1 MISVLGAFLSTWD
14 DARATLGAGTPVDG
28 TRFDMGG
35 RLDELHRTV
44 AAATPGSVWTGSSA
58 EAYTDRNHQLA
69 ATLARLAELD
79 RRLGAEVDRSAQVV
93 AAGRRDLD
101 TVKQWVLSAAAS
113 VPPNA
118 AGERALMPVVSKGVA
133 DVADIVQ
140 RSNSDMS
147 GIAARIRDIG
157 TGYQAL
163 TGREGRDGDSTD
175 PDGKPTDQPG
185 TPGESGIPP
194 PPPWAKHD
202 GGSGEWDSQPWYS
215 RADDAAFKAAIEA
228 GLPVIEQKWPHAAE
242 LLDHYL
248 DNTGSPYNLDV
259 NSMMGDIPQMQA
271 RADAMINDQVN
282 RIVSEAAAT
291 GQYGQP
297 VPFRTP
303 WQGYYMDSD
312 ANPDWYRAVG
322 GVDMSAGGVV
332 TVYPPDSPGGQPRV
346 HVESQVNVADRYNWD
361 AGKETQIG
369 PITISDAQM
378 AGLQTAGLAREFDI
392 AGASSVSTYDGVP
405 R

>member
-1 MISVLGAFLSTWD
+1 
-14 DARATLGAGTPVDG
+14 
-28 TRFDMGG
+28 
-35 RLDELHRTV
+35 
-44 AAATPGSVWTGSSA
+44 
-58 EAYTDRNHQLA
+58 
-69 ATLARLAELD
+69 
-79 RRLGAEVDRSAQVV
+79 V

-101 TVKQWVLSAAAS
+101 SVKQWVLSAAAS
-113 VPPNA
+113 VPANA

-133 DVADIVQ
+133 DVAEIVA
-140 RSNSDMS
+140 RSNSDMN
-147 GIAARIRDIG
+147 GIAARIRQIG
-157 TGYQAL
+157 AGYAEL
-163 TGREGRDGDSTD
+163 TDRAGRDGDNDD
-175 PDGKPTDQPG
+175 PDGEPPGQPSTQPG
-185 TPGESGIPP
+185 AGGIPP
-194 PPPWAKHD
+194 PPPWTKHD
-202 GGSGEWDSQPWYS
+202 GGSGEWGSQPWYS
-215 RADDAAFKAAIEA
+215 RGDDAAFKAGIEA

-248 DNTGSPYNLDV
+248 DNTGNPYNLDV
-259 NSMMGDIPQMQA
+259 NSMMSDIPSMQG
-271 RADAMINDQVN
+271 RADAVVNDQVN
-282 RIVSEAAAT
+282 RIVAEATTT

-303 WQGYYMDSD
+303 WQGYYMDAG

-346 HVESQVNVADRYNWD
+346 HVESQINVADRYNWD

-392 AGASSVSTYDGVP
+392 TGASSVSTYDGVP